1 MAVTSRS
8 EGTSE
13 ASEVAPRS
21 ALASVTGESSG
32 SIAALSRVCPVCSG
46 RYPGSFRVCPHDAS
60 PLSDAQDEQLDPLIG
75 AVLGESYEVL
85 RLIGEGGMGRVYEAR
100 HTRLSG
106 KRFAIKTLLDEYA
119 RQPDVV
125 ARFQREAESASGLDH
140 PNVLGVYDVNRAP
153 DGRPYIV
160 SEYLQGEDLG
170 QLLDRVGTVEPA
182 FAIRVLR
189 QVCGALSA
197 AHERGIVHRDM
208 KPENVFLIGDPTAPF
223 VKLLDFGISK
233 QQNGTA
239 ALTRTGMIIG
249 TPAYMAPEQARG
261 AHVDHRVDVYAVG
274 AILYRALTGRCPFEA
289 EDPPAV
295 LTAVLT
301 AEPVRPRTLVPAIP
315 DSVELLIQRAMMKD
329 RDERFSDIRELE
341 EALAELD
348 PDGPLPS
355 SGHVAPLSRTNKSGG
370 TAKTMPAI
378 SGTGEGV
385 ARSGAEARQAR
396 PRIVLLSAVS
406 YFWIASGIAMAIADA
421 VRAGGEGAP
430 ASLTETE
437 ALLIAAGTLLGTVTP
452 AVLWGRHV
460 RSTIWGN
467 SMRSVRLARRLQ
479 RAVLWSIASFGFL
492 ALCQHLFEGLV
503 ERLPLHGGRPELTGA
518 VFVVSLAFGAAA
530 WMDRMKLR

>member
-1 MAVTSRS
+1 MSNAEHLKLV
-8 EGTSE
+8 EPPPAIEPPPEPVDPLVGT
-13 ASEVAPRS
+13 
-21 ALASVTGESSG
+21 T
-32 SIAALSRVCPVCSG
+32 IDG
-46 RYPGSFRVCPHDAS
+46 RY
-60 PLSDAQDEQLDPLIG
+60 QIIK
-75 AVLGESYEVL
+75 VLGQ
-85 RLIGEGGMGRVYEAR
+85 GGMGVVYTAK
-100 HTRLSG
+100 HAMLG
-106 KRFAIKTLLDEYA
+106 KRLAIKVLKS
-119 RQPDVV
+119 DVSKDQEII
-125 ARFQREAESASGLDH
+125 ARFRQEAQSASAIGSQHIIDISDFGAL
-140 PNVLGVYDVNRAP
+140 P
-153 DGRPYIV
+153 DGSTYFV
-160 SEYLQGEDLG
+160 MEYLDGVELTKAIEEQRPMPASRVVHIAKQLCDALG
-170 QLLDRVGTVEPA
+170 
-182 FAIRVLR
+182 
-189 QVCGALSA
+189 A